1 MKSLDE
7 PTAPEPPAP
16 AGGSLAP
23 AGAHSVP
30 QSGTRKLWLAVLALY
45 LVSFVLP
52 VFHDRGM
59 LANHLGVQPN
69 GSVYGWQAFVIGL
82 VVRWFG
88 WAANPVIWLGVF
100 FLARRKPRVAAG
112 AGVLAIVLGLTYLE
126 LLVGH
131 SLLSPKSYSVGYFC
145 WLASAM
151 LLTAAGLGLRWF
163 GLGRRLTIF
172 AAASVA
178 IGVAV
183 LVTTENSIVVLTAP
197 PSEATLADRLHSD
210 DVNVRRTAARKLALD
225 HNPEL
230 IPVFIEATKDPD
242 DKVRQSV
249 IGALGDIGP
258 RAVTA
263 VPTLISILSGPPPAF
278 EKKADPKRAA
288 NSRSAGRG
296 RPRKHRAG
304 GERGGT
310 GPRRRAQ
317 GRKRSRPPLVG
328 DVARRNAQ
336 RRPLRRAGPRAS
348 SARSRRPGPPL
359 CHPIAPENRRRSRFP
374 SRPCPVAARFRRHRP
389 RNGGRP
395 SEDTKQIALV
405 FVGHPVHAASIQD

>member
-16 AGGSLAP
+16 AGGWLAP

-30 QSGTRKLWLAVLALY
+30 HSRTRKLWLAVLALY
-45 LVSFVLP
+45 LVSFLLP
-52 VFHDRGM
+52 VFHDRGI

-131 SLLSPKSYSVGYFC
+131 SLLSPRSYSVGYFC

-178 IGVAV
+178 IGVAL
-183 LVTTENSIVVLTAP
+183 LVTTEYCIVVLTAP

-258 RAVTA
+258 RAVAA
-263 VPTLISILSGPPPAF
+263 VPTLISTLSGPPPAF

-288 NSRSAGRG
+288 NSRSEAAAALG
-296 RPRKHRAG
+296 KI
-304 GERGGT
+304 
-310 GPRRRAQ
+310 GPTA
-317 GRKRSRPPLVG
+317 KEAVP
-328 DVARRNAQ
+328 
-336 RRPLRRAGPRAS
+336 
-348 SARSRRPGPPL
+348 
-359 CHPIAPENRRRSRFP
+359 
-374 SRPCPVAARFRRHRP
+374 
-389 RNGGRP
+389 
-395 SEDTKQIALV
+395 ALV
-405 FVGHPVHAASIQD
+405 AGLKDENVPVRRWSATSLGEMRTEGRSAVPALVQALHDPDAQVRRYAIQSLQKIGIDHDSLPALTPSLHDSDDTVRETAATLLKSPNKAH